1 MERLSHYQIVEK
13 LGEGGMGVV
22 YKARDTRL
30 DRFVAI
36 KVISSDLKTD
46 PDRRHRFV
54 QEAKAAS
61 ALNHPGIIT
70 VHEIASEG
78 DVDFIVMELVPG
90 RTLDAVIPRKGMRVR
105 DALSVAVE
113 IADALAAA
121 HAAGIVHRDLKPA
134 NLMVSESGRAKVLDF
149 GLAKLR
155 AHDGPARE
163 DEPTERV
170 KTREGTILGT
180 CAYMSPEQA
189 EGRSLDFRTD
199 IFSFG
204 LVLYEMLT
212 GQSAF
217 RRDSKVATLA
227 AILREEPKPPRE
239 LTDEVPPELERV
251 VLRCLRKDPARRFQT
266 MADLKVALAELKEE
280 SDSGKLSGALRPA
293 ERTQPRRRF
302 RLAVA
307 AAASAV
313 VAVGAGAVLLRLVPR
328 AGGRGPEVTP
338 PVPLTSF
345 TGRVASPALSPDGD
359 QVAFVWNGERQESFD
374 LYLKLVGPGA
384 PIRLTS
390 DPRPESSPAWSPDGR
405 QIAFLRSGP
414 ARSEVVVIPALGGPE
429 RTVAEAAVLNLGLAW
444 SPDGRSLLVARAE
457 AQGTPAGIFA
467 VSVGAG
473 TMKRLTRPPAGA
485 WAGDISPALSPDGR
499 TLAFARSLTRSNSE
513 IYVVPLSESLDVE
526 GEPRRL
532 TFETKSSGE
541 PVFTPDG
548 QRIVFSSVVRWP
560 RIGLRR
566 QPDGDPG
573 LGLRREG
580 RMGARHRGGRV
591 GHLLPA
597 GEARLPALAPGREH
611 LAAAH
616 GERQGRRPGALHRL
630 HAAGHRP
637 AVLRRREA
645 DHLRLGPVRPARGVD
660 LRGGRLRTRPA
671 DVAARDHDL
680 RGPLVPGRPA
690 GRVPLERGRPDGALP
705 HDAERNHPSAADERP
720 GPRQRAALLA
730 RREVDLLRLESR
742 GRVPGLEDAG

>member
-1 MERLSHYQIVEK
+1 M
-13 LGEGGMGVV
+13 
-22 YKARDTRL
+22 
-30 DRFVAI
+30 
-36 KVISSDLKTD
+36 
-46 PDRRHRFV
+46 
-54 QEAKAAS
+54 
-61 ALNHPGIIT
+61 
-70 VHEIASEG
+70 HEIASEG

-90 RTLDAVIPRKGMRVR
+90 RTLDALIPRKGMRVR

-121 HAAGIVHRDLKPA
+121 HAAGIIHRDLKPA

-155 AHDGPARE
+155 DHDGPVRE

-189 EGRSLDFRTD
+189 EGRRLDSRSD

-204 LVLYEMLT
+204 VVLYEMLT

-227 AILREEPKPPRE
+227 AILREEPKPLRE

-293 ERTQPRRRF
+293 GGRKPRRRVG
-302 RLAVA
+302 LAVA
-307 AAASAV
+307 AASVV
-313 VAVGAGAVLLRLVPR
+313 VAVGAGVVLLRLVPR
-328 AGGRGPEVTP
+328 AGGQGPQVTP

-345 TGRVASPALSPDGD
+345 PGRVASPALSPDGD
-359 QVAFVWNGERQESFD
+359 QVAFVWNGEKQESFD

-384 PIRLTS
+384 PIRLTN

-405 QIAFLRSGP
+405 QIAFIR
-414 ARSEVVVIPALGGPE
+414 ADATRSEVIVIPALGGSE
-429 RTVAEAAVLNLGLAW
+429 RTVAAAAVLNLGLAW
-444 SPDGRSLLVARAE
+444 SPDGQSLVVASSE
-457 AQGTPAGIFA
+457 AKGTPAGIFA

-485 WAGDISPALSPDGR
+485 WSGDVSPALSPDGR

-532 TFETKSSGE
+532 TFESKASGQ

-548 QRIVFSSVVRWP
+548 KRIVFSSGGRGSDSAASLMVIPASASGEKAEWVPGTEGGESATFSRQGKLVYLRW
-560 RIGLRR
+560 LRDENIWR
-566 QPDGDPG
+566 LPMTNGKAGVPERFVASTRRDIDPQFSDDGRRVIFASDRSGPHEVWTCEADGSGPVQLTSLPATMTSGGRWSPDGQRVVFLSNVEGQMELYLTTPNGTTPG
-573 LGLRREG
+573 
-580 RMGARHRGGRV
+580 
-591 GHLLPA
+591 
-597 GEARLPALAPGREH
+597 
-611 LAAAH
+611 
-616 GERQGRRPGALHRL
+616 
-630 HAAGHRP
+630 
-637 AVLRRREA
+637 
-645 DHLRLGPVRPARGVD
+645 D
-660 LRGGRLRTRPA
+660 
-671 DVAARDHDL
+671 
-680 RGPLVPGRPA
+680 
-690 GRVPLERGRPDGALP
+690 
-705 HDAERNHPSAADERP
+705 
-720 GPRQRAALLA
+720 
-730 RREVDLLRLESR
+730 
-742 GRVPGLEDAG
+742 